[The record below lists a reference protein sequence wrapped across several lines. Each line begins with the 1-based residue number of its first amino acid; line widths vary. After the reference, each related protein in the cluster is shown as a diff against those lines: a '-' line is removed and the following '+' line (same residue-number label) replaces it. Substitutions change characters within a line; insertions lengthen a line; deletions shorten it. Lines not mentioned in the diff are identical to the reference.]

1 MNSISVFTSMTNPEE
16 RNDPWKEALNCYSD
30 FSDEL
35 ITVGESWPEEFEW
48 DTIGKI
54 FQEGYE
60 KSSMDWVIRMDLD
73 YFFHEKDKD
82 KLRKSLFKYQ
92 DYPAVAF
99 PQYQIFTPDRYQIKT
114 RICLAFNKKKFPGIK
129 LNGGGDLTLATLDG
143 KLLDPRNI
151 PNVNIPIYQ
160 YESSFRTKE
169 IIAKDRARFAR
180 AWFKYF
186 NNYGDRGGGTPEEAY
201 IAWFRM
207 ISQRYEKHTFSLKEN
222 DHPKYIKDRI
232 LNVKDNQFAHNA
244 FGLKDMTSRPLVNYF
259 KGYREKYIN
268 PLIMYKG

>member
-201 IAWFRM
+201 VAWFRM

-244 FGLKDMTSRPLVNYF
+244 FGLKDVTSRPIVNYL